1 MNVETAE
8 KVFFVIAKSHRLK
21 QPLSDCFVVGLLAMT
36 TGFAAVFPVAVL
48 AIQDPLALIYSQRAD
63 LQVAFDSQTG
73 LAIPATAAGFLLD
86 LEDWARQYGWMEHE
100 ELSAYGPAEG
110 DGVPVRVD
118 ATEIES
124 QIDAQSYVVMDRSTG
139 KILTVKNENRVWP
152 IASLTKL
159 VTADVVLDA
168 GVSMSELADIRS
180 DDDVGGAK
188 LWVYD
193 GDQFSVQDLFY
204 AALVASANNAA
215 NALSR
220 TIGLSSEE
228 FLMEMNARAEA
239 LNLVK
244 TIFVDPTGIE
254 LGNVSTAREMAR
266 LAADILERDEVAQF
280 TSTYV
285 KYITDLTQGTTKKMT
300 NTNWMIYKPEY
311 DDVYVTGG
319 KTGYLVESGWNL
331 VVTLRPDG
339 ADTDRELL
347 IVLFGADSRSDSFVN
362 AERLADWA
370 WDVHEWQKQN

>member
-1 MNVETAE
+1 M
-8 KVFFVIAKSHRLK
+8 
-21 QPLSDCFVVGLLAMT
+21 GLIRPISLI
-36 TGFAAVFPVAVL
+36 GLIFAAVHPVAVL
-48 AIQDPLALIYSQRAD
+48 ATSDALMEIYARRPD
-63 LQVAFDSQTG
+63 LQAAFDSQTG

-86 LEDWARQYGWMEHE
+86 LEDWATQYGWQEHK
-100 ELSAYGPAEG
+100 ELAAYGPQED

-124 QIDAQSYVVMDRSTG
+124 QVTALSYVVMDRSTG

-159 VTADVVLDA
+159 VTADVVLDH
-168 GVSMSELADIRS
+168 GVSMSALADVRAA
-180 DDDVGGAK
+180 DDVGGAK

-220 TIGLSSEE
+220 TTGLSSTE
-228 FLMEMNARAEA
+228 FLEEMNARATT
-239 LNLVK
+239 LNL
-244 TIFVDPTGIE
+244 TQTTFVDPTGIE
-254 LGNVSTAREMAR
+254 LGNISTAREMAR
-266 LAADILERDEVAQF
+266 LSADILDRDDVAQF

-331 VVTLRPDG
+331 VVSLRPSG
-339 ADTDRELL
+339 SDTDRELL
-347 IVLFGADSRSDSFVN
+347 IVLFGADSRSASFVN
-362 AERLADWA
+362 AELLADWA
-370 WDVHEWQKQN
+370 WEVHEWQKQN